1 MKPLHNKVVIQRI
14 ENDKT
19 SLSGIILTN
28 SEEPDRAKVIAVGP
42 EVTEVSVDD
51 IVMLDWNK
59 AIKFDDSYVITV
71 DNIVFVYEE

>member
-19 SLSGIILTN
+19 SLSGIIL
-28 SEEPDRAKVIAVGP
+28 SSSGEPDRAKVIAVGP